1 MSDDERFNSY
11 FYDGT
16 TVLKNKLGIL
26 SSSELSKE
34 ERKIAIEKM
43 VLLYFCPIVN
53 ECNKEELL
61 NLHKFIFGDVYD
73 FAGSFRDVDVRKVE
87 GGDPFVSYKNIDSY
101 LGEELSYANERVKEI
116 YSRGEYAWFLADF
129 YNALIVI
136 HPFREGNGRTIR
148 EFLREFVEA
157 KNKYMNVSYELDFT
171 MMDPDN
177 LMNGTKN
184 RLIYPGMLE
193 REFDKALKIKNVKM
207 R

>member
-1 MSDDERFNSY
+1 MSDEEKFNSY

-26 SSSELSKE
+26 SSDVLLKE

-43 VLLYFCPIVN
+43 VLLYFSPIVN

-61 NLHKFIFGDVYD
+61 NLHKFIFGDIYD
-73 FAGSFRDVDVRKVE
+73 FAGNFRDVDVRKVE
-87 GGDPFVSYKNIDSY
+87 GGDPFTSYKNIESY
-101 LGEELSYANERVKEI
+101 LDEELKYANERVKEI
-116 YSRGEYAWFLADF
+116 YNKGEYAWFLADF

-157 KNKYMNVSYELDFT
+157 KNKYMNCSYELDFT

-177 LMNGTKN
+177 LMNSTKN

-193 REFDKALKIKNVKM
+193 R
-207 R
+207 